1 MSNAATIET
10 AARPL
15 AGRVAVVTG
24 AASGIGQAITRA
36 YAAAGAQVLAVDRSL
51 LSAEDRALPGVI
63 ACQQD
68 LAAADA
74 VARVI
79 GEADRRW
86 GRIDVLV
93 NNAGIA
99 KGAPIEETSDEL
111 WEQTL
116 LINLTVTFRLCRA
129 SVPLLKRSAAGR
141 IINVG
146 SVMSTFGSAGLSAY
160 AASKHGVAGLT
171 KCLASELGRFGITA
185 NFIQPGAVV
194 TGITRDGF
202 EQNPAFRQ
210 FWENKAAVGRL
221 GQPEDIAP
229 LALFLATPGS
239 GFVSGQGLVADGG
252 AVQAP

>member
-1 MSNAATIET
+1 MSNAATT
-10 AARPL
+10 AAAL

-24 AASGIGQAITRA
+24 AASGIGQAIMHA
-36 YAAAGAQVLAVDRSL
+36 YVAAGAQVLAVDRSPL
-51 LSAEDRALPGVI
+51 APHDAALTGVI
-63 ACQQD
+63 PWEQD
-68 LAAADA
+68 LAAPQA
-74 VARVI
+74 VEKIIA
-79 GEADRRW
+79 EAERRW
-86 GRIDVLV
+86 GLLDILV

-99 KGAPIEETSDEL
+99 QGAPIEETSDAL
-111 WEQTL
+111 WEKTL

-129 SVPLLKRSAAGR
+129 AVPLLKRSEAGR

-171 KCLASELGRFGITA
+171 KCLASELGGFGITA
-185 NFIQPGAVV
+185 NYIQPGAVV
-194 TGITRDGF
+194 TAITRDGF

-210 FWENKAAVGRL
+210 FWEGKAAIGRL

-229 LALFLATPGS
+229 LAVFLASRGS
-239 GFVSGQGLVADGG
+239 DFISGQGLVADGG

>member
-1 MSNAATIET
+1 MSNAAANV
-10 AARPL
+10 AAQPL
-15 AGRVAVVTG
+15 AQRVAVITG
-24 AASGIGQAITRA
+24 AASGIGQAIMKA
-36 YAAAGAQVLAVDRSL
+36 YVAAGAQVLAVDRSPL
-51 LSAEDRALPGVI
+51 AAQDAALPGVI
-63 ACQQD
+63 SFEQD
-68 LAAADA
+68 LSAPQAAERV
-74 VARVI
+74 VA
-79 GEADRRW
+79 EAERRW
-86 GRIDVLV
+86 GRLDVLV

-99 KGAPIEETSDEL
+99 QGAAIEETSDEL
-111 WEQTL
+111 WERTL

-129 SVPLLKRSAAGR
+129 AVPLLKRSEAGR

-171 KCLASELGRFGITA
+171 KCLASELGSFRITA
-185 NFIQPGAVV
+185 NYIQPGAVV
-194 TGITRDGF
+194 TAITRDGF

-229 LALFLATPGS
+229 LAVFLASRGS
-239 GFVSGQGLVADGG
+239 DFISGQGLVADGG